1 MTSAAVN
8 TSYRCLAREGN
19 PNDGF
24 KAEARCGIA
33 VCGVVAVCGVL
44 QLPVTEP
51 AGSSTCN
58 AIPGPVT
65 KPQAGMR
72 AIHLQRCVFSRYP
85 EFAGHGYR

>member
-1 MTSAAVN
+1 MLSV
-8 TSYRCLAREGN
+8 SYKWLMSDGN
-19 PNDGF
+19 PIDVF
-24 KAEARCGIA
+24 KHKAARNGRDPRGCDRLRSLGLAI
-33 VCGVVAVCGVL
+33 G
-44 QLPVTEP
+44 EP

-85 EFAGHGYR
+85 EFAGHGCR